1 MFTSAPAV
9 ENGQF
14 TSLHRPGKQTR
25 MYTALF
31 TDHFVN
37 TYSFSDSRL
46 VSRQSRSQTDR
57 SDFIP
62 MSMPVHHPALYQSKD
77 NILESKR
84 ELPDEN
90 ENTEVIVTHQ
100 LFRILSNIF
109 RKILTSSMNLKM
121 MFLSLKKRNLKVV
134 QERRRHQ
141 KGFRY
146 VITYFEKNF
155 TKAFSR

>member
-1 MFTSAPAV
+1 
-9 ENGQF
+9 
-14 TSLHRPGKQTR
+14 
-25 MYTALF
+25 
-31 TDHFVN
+31 
-37 TYSFSDSRL
+37 
-46 VSRQSRSQTDR
+46 
-57 SDFIP
+57 

-77 NILESKR
+77 IILESKR

-134 QERRRHQ
+134 QERHRHR

-146 VITYFEKNF
+146 VTTYSGKTLRKSFLDKDPCP
-155 TKAFSR
+155 K